1 MGKLVSVTVSAPGKL
16 ILCGEHAVVY
26 NRPAIALPLSD
37 VRAYATLRILPAG
50 SGLHINAPDLGQA
63 WQLTAVSDDPLSEL
77 SRAVLRELAMAEPDL
92 EIRLCSDIP
101 IAGGMGSGAAIA
113 AGLVR
118 ALAAHAGSELA
129 PDRVAEL
136 VYASEQRYHGTPSGI
151 DNTVI
156 AYEQPVW
163 FQCRSGPGESPQP
176 PLIEPLA
183 IGRGFTL
190 LVGDTGVRSATHLPV
205 GEVRRRQAADPAH
218 YTALFNEIGALVQSA
233 RQALAAGDV
242 VRLGE
247 LLNRNQEL
255 LAAIGVSSPELET
268 LIGAARSAGAGGAKL
283 SGGGWGGVMIALV
296 TDETGAAVTEALQRA
311 GAARVLHSII
321 TPTPQYPV

>member
-1 MGKLVSVTVSAPGKL
+1 M
-16 ILCGEHAVVY
+16 
-26 NRPAIALPLSD
+26 LPL
-37 VRAYATLRILPAG
+37 G
-50 SGLHINAPDLGQA
+50 SGLHINAPDLGQV
-63 WQLTAVSDDPLSEL
+63 WQLTAASDDPLSEL
-77 SRAVLRELAMAEPDL
+77 SRAVLGELAIAEPDL
-92 EIRLCSDIP
+92 EILLRSDIP

-113 AGLVR
+113 AVLVR

-156 AYEQPVW
+156 AYERPIW
-163 FQCRSGPGESPQP
+163 FQRRSSPAEPSQP
-176 PLIEPLA
+176 PLIEPLH
-183 IGRGFTL
+183 IGRSFTL

-205 GEVRRRQAADPAH
+205 GEVRRRQAADPAY
-218 YTALFNEIGALVQSA
+218 YTALFDEIADLVQQA
-233 RQALAAGDV
+233 RQALAAGAPAL
-242 VRLGE
+242 LGD

-255 LAAIGVSSPELET
+255 LAAIGVSSPELEN

-296 TDETGAAVTEALQRA
+296 TAETCAAVTDALQRA
-311 GAARVLHSII
+311 GATRVLQSTIAA
-321 TPTPQYPV
+321 TAT